1 MGLGHGLQNH
11 NTFPLRQNAHGS
23 IPVSYTHL
31 ISCLVVVF
39 QDVLNQARYRFQ
51 IFQTETSLIRID
63 YHKLITCLELQPSTQ
78 KLLNVEPVSYTHLL
92 TSWS

>member
-1 MGLGHGLQNH
+1 MNVDAAQTGIVFQYHQVQMIVG
-11 NTFPLRQNAHGS
+11 
-23 IPVSYTHL
+23 

-39 QDVLNQARYRFQ
+39 QDVLNQGRYRFQ

-78 KLLNVEPVSYTHLL
+78 KLLNVELISLIKV
-92 TSWS
+92 